1 MKTIKY
7 ILSIIIGVSHIFTS
21 TAQERYLHLYKGDR
35 TAFKSYTT
43 TSIDSALF
51 NNSGSN
57 IHLDLYRHGVKYRAA
72 NIAELDSFKIGEEL
86 KPSGV
91 YMGIIGFNQSLYT
104 KEVGSLSSTTKGN
117 YSSFISNIT
126 SAPGSVLY
134 YAVDDALTAISKTKL
149 PEDLVNISLI
159 TFTDGI
165 DQGSLMMNPNY
176 TTNDYYLSALCDRI
190 KKNKIQGIPITA
202 YAIGLHGEDVNDVI
216 QFRKNIKSLASSEDN
231 AIEVSDIS
239 YVNSHLEEIANRIY
253 NESSLNT
260 ISLSIPGQSDGNR
273 IRITFDNASDATSS
287 TMYIE
292 GTFRLSDYSLT
303 NLEYHGFSCESNTE
317 LKGNNNGIY
326 ITYTF
331 ENIKNETSTIINTTN
346 IDMWSYLP
354 SSENWQL
361 NTEFSTENITSMIVD
376 RKSALIMLV
385 LDCSSSLGE
394 EFNTIKSQTTNF
406 ISQLAEYGNDN
417 KFSATNLDI
426 IDIFENINCDE
437 LMSVK
442 GGTFTMGATYEQ
454 GTDYISNELPT
465 IQVTLDNFFI
475 GKYEVTQELWEY
487 VMSYNGIC
495 ADGSSMSTYA
505 SDVWLSTNPTA
516 SYGLGEN
523 YPAYYVSYNDIVNIF
538 IPRLNQ
544 ITGKTFRL
552 PTEAEWEFA
561 ARGGNNSN
569 NYKYSGS
576 NTADDVVWHS
586 GNAKNT
592 THEVGTKQ
600 PNELGLYDMN
610 GNVWEWC
617 QDWYGSYGSYNSSSV
632 TNPTGPSKGS
642 YRVRRGGSFRV
653 NTGECRV
660 SSRRYSTQ
668 STRANHLGFRLAMSN
683 STK

>member
-1 MKTIKY
+1 MKATKY
-7 ILSIIIGVSHIFTS
+7 LLSLIIGVSCILTS
-21 TAQERYLHLYKGDR
+21 SAQEQYLHLYKGG
-35 TAFKSYTT
+35 TAYKSYTSS
-43 TSIDSALF
+43 SIDSALF
-51 NNSGSN
+51 SESGSDMYLN
-57 IHLDLYRHGVKYRAA
+57 LYRHGVKYNAA

-91 YMGIIGFNQSLYT
+91 YMGVIGFNQSLYT
-104 KEVGSLSSTTKGN
+104 KEIGTLSSSSKSS
-117 YSSFISNIT
+117 YSSFISNLT
-126 SAPGSVLY
+126 SAPGTVLY
-134 YAVDDALTAISKTKL
+134 YAVDNALTAINEAML

-159 TFTDGI
+159 TFTDGL
-165 DQGSLMMNPNY
+165 DQGSLMMNTNY
-176 TTNDYYLSALCDRI
+176 TTNDNYLFALGNRI
-190 KKNKIQGIPITA
+190 KETKIQGIPITA
-202 YAIGLHGEDVNDVI
+202 YTIGLHGNDVI
-216 QFRKNIKSLASSEDN
+216 DIEQFRKNLQALASSEAN
-231 AIEVSDIS
+231 AIEVSDIAN
-239 YVNSHLEEIANRIY
+239 VNTHLEKIANKIY
-253 NESSLNT
+253 NESSLST
-260 ISLSIPGQSDGNR
+260 ISLSIPGQNDGNR
-273 IRITFDNASDATSS
+273 IRITFDNANDATSS

-292 GTFRLSDYSLT
+292 GTFRMSDYSLT
-303 NLEYHGFSCESNTE
+303 NLEYHGLSCESNTK
-317 LKGNNNGIY
+317 LKGHNNGIY

-331 ENIKNETSTIINTTN
+331 ENLKNETSTIINSSN
-346 IDMWSYLP
+346 IDMWNYIP
-354 SSENWQL
+354 SSENWQI
-361 NTEFSTENITSMIVD
+361 NSEFSTENITSMNVN
-376 RKSALIMLV
+376 RKSSLIMLV

-394 EFNTIKSQTTNF
+394 EFNTIKQQATDV

-417 KFSATNLDI
+417 KFTATNFDV
-426 IDIFENINCDE
+426 IDIFENINYDE
-437 LMSVK
+437 LLSVK

-495 ADGSSMSTYA
+495 ADGSTMSAYA
-505 SDVWLSTNPTA
+505 SDVWLSTNPTT
-516 SYGLGEN
+516 SYGLGKS

-561 ARGGNNSN
+561 ARGGDNSK

-576 NTADDVVWHS
+576 NTADDAVWHS
-586 GNAKNT
+586 GNAGNT
-592 THEVGTKQ
+592 THVAGTKI
-600 PNELGLYDMN
+600 PNEIGLYDMN

-617 QDWYGSYGSYNSSSV
+617 SDWYGSFSSYNSSSV

-660 SSRRYSTQ
+660 SSRRYSSP
-668 STRANHLGFRLAMSN
+668 STRANHLGFRLALSN
-683 STK
+683 